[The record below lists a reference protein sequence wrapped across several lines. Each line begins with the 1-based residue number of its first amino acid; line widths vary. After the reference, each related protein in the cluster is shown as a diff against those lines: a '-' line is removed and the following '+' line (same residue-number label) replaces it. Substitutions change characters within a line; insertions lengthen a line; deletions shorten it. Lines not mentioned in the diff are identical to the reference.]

1 MMSGIQLIVRSSM
14 PPALRMFSIGD
25 LGACHHLKCS
35 LRISLRLCSSD
46 PVLRT
51 RRLLSILNLVQSD
64 GELSVPSANSRTT
77 GPRGTPASLLW
88 ARSPGMPAAE
98 PEPGAGPR
106 DDEDGPEEIGAP
118 SLRSG
123 GIWMVSSDRSKSFDV
138 AFPSGSSAEG
148 SLPSLGCL
156 VPAPLVR
163 GANFLSLV

>member
-1 MMSGIQLIVRSSM
+1 MSGIQLIVRSSM

-98 PEPGAGPR
+98 PGAGPR
-106 DDEDGPEEIGAP
+106 DDEDGPEEIGAL

-123 GIWMVSSDRSKSFDV
+123 GMSRWSGLSDRSKSFVV